1 MLQAAAQAP
10 EVYSAQALREYIDQR
25 FLGNQVVIEQQLA
38 TGAGYLQRMASQ
50 VTILDQKAETIFQKM
65 QEDEARANQIVT
77 SANVMR
83 DAVQLTHDK
92 MMEMFKGVGAL
103 KADLES
109 KIRVNDGGAS
119 LANEALRKDAAD
131 EIGRLRKELVD
142 KFGEL
147 EAQAELKKAE
157 LQAWTAGFRIEVRDE
172 FV

>member
-1 MLQAAAQAP
+1 M
-10 EVYSAQALREYIDQR
+10 
-25 FLGNQVVIEQQLA
+25 
-38 TGAGYLQRMASQ
+38 T
-50 VTILDQKAETIFQKM
+50 
-65 QEDEARANQIVT
+65 
-77 SANVMR
+77 R

-92 MMEMFKGVGAL
+92 MMEMFKGVEAL

-109 KIRVNDGGAS
+109 KMRVNDEGVS

-147 EAQAELKKAE
+147 EAQAELKKME

-172 FV
+172 FVRQGGVAGGDRGDGGCVDGSGPKHD